1 MFYNYSLISV
11 SVFLFGRFPGG
22 VTHSFTDSAEDRDRL
37 LSFEKMFIG
46 KISSPSNKNL
56 HLLQHD
62 DQCSTTLIRVEIQ
75 ISSVENICFS
85 FKYFIL
91 LHAFSVEASK

>member
-1 MFYNYSLISV
+1 MLMEQLKVHWSFNLLVMLYNYSLISV

-46 KISSPSNKNL
+46 KISLPSNKNL
-56 HLLQHD
+56 DVLQHD
-62 DQCSTTLIRVEIQ
+62 DFRVKT
-75 ISSVENICFS
+75 VN
-85 FKYFIL
+85 
-91 LHAFSVEASK
+91 

>member
-1 MFYNYSLISV
+1 MFYNYSLIFV

-22 VTHSFTDSAEDRDRL
+22 VTYSFTDLAEDQDRL

-46 KISSPSNKNL
+46 KISLPSNKNM

-62 DQCSTTLIRVEIQ
+62 KLQSKDSQLTTL
-75 ISSVENICFS
+75 
-85 FKYFIL
+85 
-91 LHAFSVEASK
+91 